1 MAVAAP
7 DHLAV
12 KAILRLLAF
21 ALPTSISLPDP
32 RGYCVSPS
40 AARAAPRPRV
50 RTAMRAI
57 EVVWRMRIGLPG
69 CVGYRNSGLL
79 ANLNSLSWRL
89 PAPYGS
95 AGVLKGA
102 GGCLTGSRPGGRAG
116 SGCARPHPDRPR
128 P

>member
-1 MAVAAP
+1 MAVAAL

-12 KAILRLLAF
+12 KAILRLLAL

-40 AARAAPRPRV
+40 AAREAPRPRV

-57 EVVWRMRIGLPG
+57 EVVWRMRIGLP
-69 CVGYRNSGLL
+69 VWFGYRNSGLL

-89 PAPYGS
+89 PAPCGS
-95 AGVLKGA
+95 GGGLNGV
-102 GGCLTGSRPGGRAG
+102 GGCLTGSRPGGRAP
-116 SGCARPHPDRPR
+116 S
-128 P
+128 